1 MSSPEQFRTV
11 TVRLHFPP
19 GAKIAPGALLHLRV
33 EDVSAADRRTEA
45 IAEQVRPLVSDLTTQ
60 IDVPAGLIDGRS
72 SYSVFVHVDANGSGK
87 IQAGDFIAPQ
97 VHPVL
102 THGAPDAVEV
112 RLVEVGGH

>member
-1 MSSPEQFRTV
+1 LR
-11 TVRLHFPP
+11 
-19 GAKIAPGALLHLRV
+19 LRV

-45 IAEQVRPLVSDLTTQ
+45 IAEQTEPLAPDSTAR
-60 IDVPAGLIDGRS
+60 IKVPAGLIDGQS
-72 SYSVFVHVDANGSGK
+72 SYSVFVHIDANGSGD
-87 IQAGDFIAPQ
+87 IQTGDFIAPQ